1 MRPLGFCTYGLDVGA
16 HLLTVPCVHALHA
29 CHMFTRLLPLTL
41 LPWQVLCAPIGC
53 QEGKCAKR
61 SQDNSIGYF
70 NDEFTKPKMV
80 CVVLQ
85 AANTYVGPCGFFALR
100 RHALGGFRVRV

>member
-1 MRPLGFCTYGLDVGA
+1 M
-16 HLLTVPCVHALHA
+16 
-29 CHMFTRLLPLTL
+29 
-41 LPWQVLCAPIGC
+41 
-53 QEGKCAKR
+53 
-61 SQDNSIGYF
+61 GYF

-100 RHALGGFRVRV
+100 SHALEGFRVRV